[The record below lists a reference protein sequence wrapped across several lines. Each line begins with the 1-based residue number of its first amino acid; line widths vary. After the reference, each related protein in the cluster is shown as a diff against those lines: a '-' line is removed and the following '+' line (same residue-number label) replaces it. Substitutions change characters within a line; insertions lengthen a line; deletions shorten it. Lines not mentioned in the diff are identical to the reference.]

1 MAKETEIAESLRQ
14 ISANLET
21 INQTIKEVC
30 VKSKEVK
37 KNEDREFQL
46 EMLRLQLKYGII
58 GSVMT
63 ILYSAVISYIVA
75 TITIGSS
82 IPNIVVTLYIV
93 PLTFVMIAS
102 IFLSVVFVACGIKGE
117 ITKLRNNFIKSKA
130 NDNEQ

>member
-21 INQTIKEVC
+21 INQTIKEAC

-63 ILYSAVISYIVA
+63 ILYSAAISYLVVV
-75 TITIGSS
+75 ITIGIS
-82 IPNIVVTLYIV
+82 IPNAVNLTNLLFFLIVVLIISV
-93 PLTFVMIAS
+93 V
-102 IFLSVVFVACGIKGE
+102 LSVVLVACGIKEE
-117 ITKLRNNFIKSKA
+117 ITKLRKQFC
-130 NDNEQ
+130 